1 MSLLEQL
8 ESEKYISVETFRK
21 NGDGVKTPVWFV
33 IRDETIFV
41 ITRDQ
46 TGKFKRLK
54 NNTKV
59 NVAICSMKGDEKSD
73 WTSGVATILSDEQVK
88 EVSKWRDKKYGFL
101 SKLAKFASKTK
112 GELCAFS
119 IKLD

>member
-21 NGDGVKTPVWFV
+21 SGDGVKTPVWFV
-33 IRDETIFV
+33 IRDQTIFV

-59 NVAICSMKGDEKSD
+59 NVAICSMKGDVKSE
-73 WTSGVATILSDEQVK
+73 WSSGAATILSDKKVK

-119 IKLD
+119 IRLD

>member
-59 NVAICSMKGDEKSD
+59 NVAICSMKGDVKSE
-73 WTSGVATILSDEQVK
+73 WSSGVATILSDEQVK

-119 IKLD
+119 IKID

>member
-8 ESEKYISVETFRK
+8 ESEKYISVETFKK
-21 NGDGVKTPVWFV
+21 NGEGVKTPVWFV

-41 ITRDQ
+41 TTRDQ

-59 NVAICSMKGDEKSD
+59 NVAVCSMKGYLKSQ
-73 WTSGVATILSDEQVK
+73 WSSGVATILPDEKVK
-88 EVSKWRDKKYGFL
+88 EAVKWRDKKYGFMA
-101 SKLAKFASKTK
+101 KIAKFLTKSK

-119 IKLD
+119 IMLD

>member
-21 NGDGVKTPVWFV
+21 SGDGVKTPVWFV

-59 NVAICSMKGDEKSD
+59 NVAICSMKGDVKSE
-73 WTSGVATILSDEQVK
+73 WSSGAATILSDEQVK

>member
-21 NGDGVKTPVWFV
+21 NGNGVKTPVWFV

-46 TGKFKRLK
+46 TVKFKRLK

-59 NVAICSMKGDEKSD
+59 NVAISSMKGDVKSE
-73 WTSGVATILSDEQVK
+73 WSSGVATILSDEKVK

>member
-21 NGDGVKTPVWFV
+21 SGDGVKTPVWFV

-59 NVAICSMKGDEKSD
+59 NVAICSMRGDVKSE
-73 WTSGVATILSDEQVK
+73 WSSGIATILADEQVK
-88 EVSKWRDKKYGFL
+88 KVSKWRDKKYGFL
-101 SKLAKFASKTK
+101 SRLAKFASKTK

-119 IKLD
+119 IALD

>member
-21 NGDGVKTPVWFV
+21 SGDGVKTPVWFV

-59 NVAICSMKGDEKSD
+59 NVAICSMKGDVKSD
-73 WTSGVATILSDEQVK
+73 WTSGIATILSDEQVK
-88 EVSKWRDKKYGFL
+88 EVSKWRDKKYGLL

-119 IKLD
+119 IKID

>member
-8 ESEKYISVETFRK
+8 ESEKYISVETFKK
-21 NGDGVKTPVWFV
+21 NGNGVKTPVWFV

-59 NVAICSMKGDEKSD
+59 NVAICSMKGDIKGE
-73 WTSGVATILSDEQVK
+73 WHSGTATILSDDKVAEAV
-88 EVSKWRDKKYGFL
+88 KWRDKKYGFI
-101 SKLAKFASKTK
+101 SKLAKFLSKSK